1 MSAEGTGPQY
11 SLTKLGDTLLV
22 APHSALHDSA
32 IVKMTDNLLGKLRQ
46 GEFNNLILD
55 VSGIATVDSFMMRAV
70 GELTRAARFL
80 GVDVV
85 LSGVRPDTALTLVE
99 LGVYF
104 SDIPTALNLEEAM
117 KILKE
122 E

>member
-1 MSAEGTGPQY
+1 MSAAGTGPQF
-11 SLTKLGDTLLV
+11 SLTKLGNTLLV

-32 IVKMTDNLLGKLRQ
+32 IVDMTDNLLGKLRQ
-46 GEFNNLILD
+46 GEFHNLILD

-80 GVDVV
+80 GVNVV

-104 SDIPTALNLEEAM
+104 SGIPTALNLKEAM